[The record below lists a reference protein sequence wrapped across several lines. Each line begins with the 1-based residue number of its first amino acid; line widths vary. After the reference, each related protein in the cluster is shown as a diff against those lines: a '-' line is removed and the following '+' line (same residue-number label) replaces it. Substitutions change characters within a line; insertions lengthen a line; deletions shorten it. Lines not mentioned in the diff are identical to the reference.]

1 MSAVASPKRL
11 VKRWSVRGP
20 NGRACGF
27 PPEGL
32 DAVLAVRTA
41 VLNDTYDAFCEQ
53 HALLV
58 A

>member
-1 MSAVASPKRL
+1 MWGVAEPLPPAKPSE
-11 VKRWSVRGP
+11 VSGP

-41 VLNDTYDAFCEQ
+41 VLNDTYDVFCEQ